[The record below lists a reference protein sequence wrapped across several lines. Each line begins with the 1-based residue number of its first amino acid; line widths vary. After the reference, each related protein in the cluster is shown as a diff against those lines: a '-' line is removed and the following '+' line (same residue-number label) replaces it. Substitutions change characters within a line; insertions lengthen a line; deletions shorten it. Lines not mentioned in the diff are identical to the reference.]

1 MSRSNKKTPRYRRPK
16 ASRNELLDIK
26 YGLDNYKDVP
36 SVFVAPP
43 LFKESKTIH
52 PEEVQK
58 ERTPSKRVKRWLLN
72 PSFAFYGMLLIT
84 LSSLVGAVF
93 VGIQMLLSP
102 EPLDPEIFT
111 LAFGIGP
118 LLGLCLYF
126 YNQNKHKRK
135 WKQAY
140 KNGVAVN
147 AVIQAVG
154 FTVDSMIGVEKGI
167 LQYEYEYEGQTILG
181 KVTHPELPLFKDL
194 QKGERITILV
204 HPTQPN
210 ISLPYIP

>member
-16 ASRNELLDIK
+16 ASRNELNDIK
-26 YGLDNYKDVP
+26 YGLGDYKGLP
-36 SVFVAPP
+36 SAFVAPP

-84 LSSLVGAVF
+84 LFSLGGLVF

-102 EPLDPEIFT
+102 EPFDPEVFA
-111 LAFGIGP
+111 LALGVGP
-118 LLGLCLYF
+118 LLGINLYF
-126 YNQNKHKRK
+126 YNQNKHRRK

-154 FTVDSMIGVEKGI
+154 FKIAPMTEAKEGI